1 MRRKFLIQVRNLSKN
16 YYLNNFRLRNF
27 FITNNFKK
35 KIALNKINFNM
46 RFGEKIAVLGKNGS
60 GKSTL
65 LKILSRVTTPTSG
78 EILLNGK
85 VISMLETGIGFHP
98 ELSGRENIYMNAY
111 ILGAKKSEIDNCLP
125 YIIDFSEVNEFIDLP
140 VKKYSTGMEAKLG
153 FSMGIFLP
161 SELLIL
167 DELLAV
173 VDGNFRN
180 KCIQKIKN
188 LSFKNRSIIFV
199 SHNMDLVSKICERGI
214 VLEKGILIHDNK
226 IDKAI
231 SFYEKTF

>member
-1 MRRKFLIQVRNLSKN
+1 L
-16 YYLNNFRLRNF
+16 
-27 FITNNFKK
+27 KK
-35 KIALNKINFNM
+35 KNNYFNNQSKKYDNYESSFDDINSF
-46 RFGEKIAVLGKNGS
+46 R
-60 GKSTL
+60 KSFT
-65 LKILSRVTTPTSG
+65 
-78 EILLNGK
+78 
-85 VISMLETGIGFHP
+85 
-98 ELSGRENIYMNAY
+98 
-111 ILGAKKSEIDNCLP
+111 KSEIDNCLP